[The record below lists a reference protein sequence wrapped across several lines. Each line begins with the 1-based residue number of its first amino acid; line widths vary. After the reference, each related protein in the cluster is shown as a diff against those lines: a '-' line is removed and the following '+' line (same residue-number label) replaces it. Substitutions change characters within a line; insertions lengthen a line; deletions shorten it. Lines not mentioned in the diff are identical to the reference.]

1 MLRFGKN
8 IAIHIYKTKQ
18 TKTVLQSPAGITW

>member
-18 TKTVLQSPAGITW
+18 KTVLQSPAGITW